1 MAKIRASS
9 DELGDAM
16 IAEQKKAVDEI
27 TTEYLTFRNENEKEI
42 RAIQRIKNQT
52 TENEVTMV
60 RESSSSKK
68 FYPNHSIRPKYL
80 NPSQLQLNDTS
91 MR

>member
-60 RESSSSKK
+60 RESSSSMK
-68 FYPNHSIRPKYL
+68 FYPTTQSDQNI
-80 NPSQLQLNDTS
+80 
-91 MR
+91 